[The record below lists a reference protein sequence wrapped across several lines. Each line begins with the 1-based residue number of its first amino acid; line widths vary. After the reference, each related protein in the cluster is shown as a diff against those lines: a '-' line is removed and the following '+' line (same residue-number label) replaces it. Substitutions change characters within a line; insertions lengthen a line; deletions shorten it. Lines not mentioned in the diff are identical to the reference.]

1 MKKKYLTL
9 PLLLTTLFAA
19 AQKTP
24 SPNYKTKKIS
34 KTEIK
39 ALFSY
44 YNQDGNHSAITGG
57 IGTEKLLV
65 KVTDLE
71 IKLKPDSIN
80 TIELGA
86 GVDVITSASRD
97 NIDYQMSSAS
107 KHDMRW
113 HINAG
118 YSRTFN
124 KKVTASVGS
133 GLSIESDYASLPIS
147 FSIARTNLQK
157 STEISAS
164 LNCFF
169 DDLRWGRLSWDYR
182 KPVKLIY
189 PYELRYKEW
198 FSIYGRNSYNLQM
211 AYYRAI
217 NKKLQLAVYPEA
229 VYQHGL
235 LSTPYHRVFFNSREE
250 RVENLP
256 FNRWKFPLAVQ
267 LNSYVSDHLI
277 LKMYYRFYHDN
288 WGINAHTFQVDA
300 PIEINKRFTIS
311 PFVRA
316 YTQTAAYYFKE
327 YGLHSPLEAFYTSDP
342 DLASFFSYKLGMGAH
357 FKPDKN
363 IGKHYSFHEI
373 ELRYSYYHRSD
384 DLYAHI
390 LSLLLEI
397 KGSRVH
403 KPIE

>member
-1 MKKKYLTL
+1 MIKKYLTL
-9 PLLLTTLFAA
+9 PILLATLFAA
-19 AQKTP
+19 SQKAP
-24 SPNYKTKKIS
+24 SSNYKKKRIS
-34 KTEIK
+34 QTDIK

-44 YNQDGNHSAITGG
+44 YNQEGDHSAITAGV
-57 IGTEKLLV
+57 GTEKLLV
-65 KVTDLE
+65 KVTELE
-71 IKLKPDSIN
+71 VKLQPDSIN
-80 TIELGA
+80 MIDLGA

-113 HINAG
+113 HISAG
-118 YSRTFN
+118 YSRVFN
-124 KKVTASVGS
+124 KKVTTSIGS

-147 FSIARTNLQK
+147 FSISRANLQK

-198 FSIYGRNSYNLQM
+198 FSIYGRNSYNLQL

-217 NKKLQLAVYPEA
+217 NKKLQLSVYPEA

-235 LSTPYHRVFFNSREE
+235 LSTPYHRVFFNTRDE

-256 FNRWKFPLAVQ
+256 LNRWKFPFAIQ
-267 LNSYVSDHLI
+267 LNSYAADHLI
-277 LKMYYRFYHDN
+277 LKLYYRFYIDN

-300 PIEINKRFTIS
+300 PIEISKRFTLN
-311 PFVRA
+311 PLLRL
-316 YTQTAAYYFKE
+316 YTQTESDYFRR
-327 YGLHSPLEAFYTSDP
+327 YGEHSPDESFYTSDH
-342 DLASFFSYKLGMGAH
+342 DLSSFFSYKLGMG
-357 FKPDKN
+357 FRFRPEKSTLN
-363 IGKHYSFHEI
+363 HYTFHEV
-373 ELRYSYYHRSD
+373 ELRYSFYHRSD
-384 DLYAHI
+384 ELSAHI
-390 LSLLLEI
+390 ISLLMEI
-397 KGSRVH
+397 KHSRADH
-403 KPIE
+403 LKQ

>member
-9 PLLLTTLFAA
+9 PLLLATLFAA
-19 AQKTP
+19 AQKSP
-24 SPNYKTKKIS
+24 SPNYKKKKIS
-34 KTEIK
+34 QTEIK

-57 IGTEKLLV
+57 TGTEKLLV

-71 IKLKPDSIN
+71 IKLKPDSVN
-80 TIELGA
+80 TIDIGG

-97 NIDYQMSSAS
+97 NIDYTMSSAS
-107 KHDMRW
+107 KVDMRW
-113 HINAG
+113 HINAV
-118 YSRTFN
+118 YSRTL
-124 KKVTASVGS
+124 KKDVTASIGS

-147 FSIARTNLQK
+147 FSILRSNPQK
-157 STEISAS
+157 SREISVS

-198 FSIYGRNSYNLQM
+198 FSIYGRNSYNLQL

-217 NKKLQLAVYPEA
+217 NNKLQLAVYPEA

-256 FNRWKFPLAVQ
+256 LNRWKLPLAIQ
-267 LNSYVSDHLI
+267 LNSYVADHLI
-277 LKMYYRFYHDN
+277 LKFYYRFYHDN

-300 PIEINKRFTIS
+300 PIEINKGVTLS
-311 PFVRA
+311 PSVRA
-316 YTQTAAYYFKE
+316 YTQTAADYFKE
-327 YGLHSPLEAFYTSDP
+327 YSEHSPKEAFYTSDH
-342 DLASFFSYKLGMGAH
+342 DLSSFFSYKFGLGAR
-357 FKPDKN
+357 FRPPKN
-363 IGKHYSFHEI
+363 AGKHYEFHEI
-373 ELRYSYYHRSD
+373 EIRYSFYHRSD
-384 DLYAHI
+384 DLSAHI
-390 LSLLLEI
+390 ISLLMDI

-403 KPIE
+403 RPK

>member
-1 MKKKYLTL
+1 MIKKYLTL
-9 PLLLTTLFAA
+9 PLLLATLFAA
-19 AQKTP
+19 SQKTP
-24 SPNYKTKKIS
+24 TSNYKKKKIS
-34 KTEIK
+34 RTDIK

-44 YNQDGNHSAITGG
+44 YNQDGDHSAITGG
-57 IGTEKLLV
+57 TGTEKLLV

-71 IKLKPDSIN
+71 IKLQPDSIN
-80 TIELGA
+80 TIELGG

-97 NIDYQMSSAS
+97 NIDYTMSSAS

-118 YSRTFN
+118 YSRTF
-124 KKVTASVGS
+124 KKNVTASIGS
-133 GLSIESDYASLPIS
+133 GLSIESDYASLPLS
-147 FSIARTNLQK
+147 FSITRTNPQK
-157 STEISAS
+157 SREISAS

-198 FSIYGRNSYNLQM
+198 FSIYGRNSYNLQL

-250 RVENLP
+250 KVENLP
-256 FNRWKFPLAVQ
+256 LNRWKFPLAVQ
-267 LNSYVSDHLI
+267 LNSYLADHLI
-277 LKMYYRFYHDN
+277 LKLYYRYYIDN

-300 PIEINKRFTIS
+300 PIEVGKHFTLT
-311 PFVRA
+311 PLVRL
-316 YTQTAAYYFKE
+316 YTQTASDYFRR
-327 YGLHSPLEAFYTSDP
+327 YGEHSPDESFYTSDN
-342 DLASFFSYKLGMGAH
+342 DLSSFFSYKLGLGAR
-357 FKPDKN
+357 FRPAKN
-363 IGKHYSFHEI
+363 IAKNYSFHEI
-373 ELRYSYYHRSD
+373 ELRYSFYHRSD
-384 DLYAHI
+384 ELSAHI
-390 LSLLLEI
+390 VSLLMDVRH
-397 KGSRVH
+397 SRTH
-403 KPIE
+403 K